1 MLLLLVLLYLI
12 AAVMAF
18 VPMKQSIL
26 LPSTTTTP
34 SSSSSSSSSSRREE
48 ASRLFHHHSS
58 HPPFVQGKE
67 LSTLREDLASLENNL
82 KWSLATDDLTRV
94 VALQRAIE
102 QKQKKDPDRVYK
114 DAILKI
120 IKAKGIKKTSK
131 KYRVISKYT
140 RIALEAR
147 TYIARLNMEGL
158 WIGKMETNTGTTET
172 LFINVTYHGDTLIAH
187 RVGSTSNPFINDDTV
202 TSLPNNSI
210 LLQADL
216 SPQLELKESLKPIA
230 LSGITAAKWGTKH
243 LERYP
248 GQGFH
253 PTSSK
258 GAQGASSEG
267 QLIMFEGFFSFL
279 WIPTR
284 QHVFFHRPEPNVV
297 LKLLR
302 DSISKDDEA
311 ENTRIHLNRC
321 FQKNI
326 DEAFL
331 GVKSHKDPEDP
342 EPFRR
347 IATEADLETAMRD
360 TQILYDH
367 HAFPVHKIPKF
378 GEWMEKEQNDVISSF
393 LNFHRWM
400 NYVDRALKPN
410 SEGSSSP
417 ETQH

>member
-1 MLLLLVLLYLI
+1 
-12 AAVMAF
+12 MAF
-18 VPMKQSIL
+18 APTKQSNPL
-26 LPSTTTTP
+26 RGTQ
-34 SSSSSSSSSSRREE
+34 
-48 ASRLFHHHSS
+48 LFLHHS
-58 HPPFVQGKE
+58 FVQGKE
-67 LSTLREDLASLENNL
+67 LLTLREDIVSLENNL
-82 KWSLATDDLTRV
+82 KWSLATDDLSRV

-120 IKAKGIKKTSK
+120 IKAKQMKKISK
-131 KYRVISKYT
+131 KYRIISKYT
-140 RIALEAR
+140 KIAMEAR
-147 TYIARLNMEGL
+147 KYIDRLNMEGL
-158 WIGKMETNTGTTET
+158 WIGKVETMSGTEE
-172 LFINVTYHGDTLIAH
+172 LLINVTYHGDTMIATQ
-187 RVGSTSNPFINDDTV
+187 VGTTFNPTNPDTGNIAA
-202 TSLPNNSI
+202 TTEKTI
-210 LLQADL
+210 ILQADL
-216 SPQLELKESLKPIA
+216 SPQFEKKESLKPIS
-230 LSGITAAKWGTKH
+230 LSGITASKWGTKH

-248 GQGFH
+248 GQGF
-253 PTSSK
+253 PLTSTNSK
-258 GAQGASSEG
+258 GVQGASSEG
-267 QLIMFEGFFSFL
+267 QLIMFDGFFSFL

-284 QHVFFHRPEPNVV
+284 QHVFFHRPEPNVL

-311 ENTRIHLNRC
+311 ENTIMHLNRC

-331 GVKSHKDPEDP
+331 GVKSQKGNEDP

-360 TQILYDH
+360 TQIVYDH
-367 HAFPVHKIPKF
+367 NSFPVHKISNL
-378 GEWMEKEQNDVISSF
+378 GGWMDKEQNDMISSF

-410 SEGSSSP
+410 SEGSSS

>member
-1 MLLLLVLLYLI
+1 MRQSISSTGTRLLY
-12 AAVMAF
+12 
-18 VPMKQSIL
+18 
-26 LPSTTTTP
+26 
-34 SSSSSSSSSSRREE
+34 
-48 ASRLFHHHSS
+48 HHHDDSS
-58 HPPFVQGKE
+58 HIFAQGKE
-67 LSTLREDLASLENNL
+67 LQSLREDIVSLENNL
-82 KWSLATDDLTRV
+82 KWSLATDDLSRV

-114 DAILKI
+114 DAIMRIIRAKEMKKI
-120 IKAKGIKKTSK
+120 SK
-131 KYRVISKYT
+131 KYRIISKYT
-140 RIALEAR
+140 KIAMEAR
-147 TYIARLNMEGL
+147 KHIARLNMEGL
-158 WIGKMETNTGTTET
+158 WIGKLETNTGTET
-172 LFINVTYHGDTLIAH
+172 LLINVTYHGDTMIANQM
-187 RVGSTSNPFINDDTV
+187 GSTLNPPTSDDS
-202 TSLPNNSI
+202 SLQQSQTQMQTQMQVQMQMQNM

-216 SPQLELKESLKPIA
+216 SPQFEIKESLKPIA
-230 LSGITAAKWGTKH
+230 LSGITASKWGTKS

-248 GQGFH
+248 GKGVS
-253 PTSSK
+253 PNTSTTSNEVK
-258 GAQGASSEG
+258 GTSMLEG
-267 QLIMFEGFFSFL
+267 QLIMFDGFFSFL

-284 QHVFFHRPEPNVV
+284 QHVFFHRPEPDVV

-311 ENTRIHLNRC
+311 ENTRLHLNRC

-331 GVKSHKDPEDP
+331 GNTQKDHEDP

-360 TQILYDH
+360 TQIVYDH
-367 HAFPVHKIPKF
+367 HSFPVHKIPKI
-378 GEWMEKEQNDVISSF
+378 GDWVDKEQNDLISSF

-410 SEGSSSP
+410 SEGSSS